1 MQTSKGRETLPRP
14 SSGRSISRLQ
24 VGRLPQ
30 CSHNVQTRRII
41 KENINEDGLA
51 AAEAAPI
58 DISKVKSQPSVS
70 MIDGE
75 VHLPWY
81 RFPTHFR
88 SHRMLFGQR
97 SGVNNTSNVTM
108 T

>member
-1 MQTSKGRETLPRP
+1 MK
-14 SSGRSISRLQ
+14 
-24 VGRLPQ
+24 
-30 CSHNVQTRRII
+30 II
-41 KENINEDGLA
+41 WLK
-51 AAEAAPI
+51 EAAPI

-97 SGVNNTSNVTM
+97 SGVNYTSNVTSDLEK
-108 T
+108 TERAGDFSGKSRKEKSEPEVTWLNWVTYKIKHWHV